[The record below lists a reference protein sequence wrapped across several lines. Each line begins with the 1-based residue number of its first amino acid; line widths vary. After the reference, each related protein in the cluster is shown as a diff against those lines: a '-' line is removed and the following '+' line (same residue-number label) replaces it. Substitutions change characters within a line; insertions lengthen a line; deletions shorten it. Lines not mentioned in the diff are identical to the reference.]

1 MRRQIAIG
9 DYQATH
15 SSDWTG
21 RNLSIDAGTGYLWE
35 LNPAFSVGPFASM
48 NYALVSRPSV
58 DESGNAATR
67 LHLDSKRVDA
77 LRSSLGLTAEW
88 NRDLTD
94 GSKLAVNLDLSWN
107 HEWLDRDLTQAARF
121 AIASTDTAFN
131 TRNSVLPRDTMS
143 LRAGLTWQ
151 RSERL
156 SIGTG
161 ISSQFGGGYSSLQGQ
176 MNLRWA
182 F

>member
-1 MRRQIAIG
+1 
-9 DYQATH
+9 
-15 SSDWTG
+15 
-21 RNLSIDAGTGYLWE
+21 
-35 LNPAFSVGPFASM
+35 
-48 NYALVSRPSV
+48 
-58 DESGNAATR
+58 
-67 LHLDSKRVDA
+67 
-77 LRSSLGLTAEW
+77 
-88 NRDLTD
+88 
-94 GSKLAVNLDLSWN
+94 
-107 HEWLDRDLTQAARF
+107 
-121 AIASTDTAFN
+121 
-131 TRNSVLPRDTMS
+131 MS